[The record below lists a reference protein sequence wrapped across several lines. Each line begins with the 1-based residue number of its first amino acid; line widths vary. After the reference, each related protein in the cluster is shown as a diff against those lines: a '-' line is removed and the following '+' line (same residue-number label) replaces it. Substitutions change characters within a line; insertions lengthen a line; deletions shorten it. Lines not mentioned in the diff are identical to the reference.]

1 MGSLVAFDPGTYSGF
16 AWFIGRTLQSC
27 SLIESPWR
35 YSGIE
40 LDHFL
45 DASPDCVCEFPF
57 LYPGGRGK
65 GDGNDL
71 LKVARIAGL
80 LTAPFSEDRVRLIYP
95 RTWKGNVPKE
105 LMLDRILTR
114 LSEEEKARIPRLP
127 KGKLHNVIDA
137 IGIGLHHLGRL

>member
-1 MGSLVAFDPGTYSGF
+1 MGSLVAFDPGTYSGMACF
-16 AWFIGRTLQSC
+16 YGLDLMSC
-27 SLIESPWR
+27 RLIESPWR
-35 YSGIE
+35 PDICCSRE
-40 LDHFL
+40 T
-45 DASPDCVCEFPF
+45 DCVCEFPF

-80 LTAPFSEDRVRLIYP
+80 LTAPFSEDRVRLVYP

-105 LMLDRILTR
+105 VMLDRILEK
-114 LSEEEKARIPRLP
+114 LSETEKARLPKLP
-127 KGKLHNVIDA
+127 KGKFHNVIDA